1 MKPTMKPY
9 TATFYNTWDESYV
22 MFADGISYTHANAR
36 AWIKFMKTQFYKD
49 APNAW
54 DLKHLT
60 PVFADNGDYNIAE

>member
-9 TATFYNTWDESYV
+9 TATFHNTWDESYV

-36 AWIKFMKTQFYKD
+36 AWIKFIDTQWFKD

-54 DLKHLT
+54 ELKHLE
-60 PVFADNGDYNIAE
+60 PVFNKKGEYITA